1 MSEASAAELTRQ
13 SMAVGGWSTA
23 LVMYY
28 SRSSNPPPRRTQKP
42 HIGYSYDRMVEC
54 SHFLQ

>member
-23 LVMYY
+23 LVMY
-28 SRSSNPPPRRTQKP
+28 SLILISSQ
-42 HIGYSYDRMVEC
+42 
-54 SHFLQ
+54 